1 MSAETT
7 VHAPSNR
14 LAMNRLGL
22 WLFLISDAF
31 TFGGMLIARFYLW
44 GNTRPELN
52 QQLGFLVTMILLASS
67 FFANRSETAM
77 EFGDLKSFRKF
88 ALLTLGLGAL
98 FVVGVIFVEWPLA
111 GSHIPMEKNVYGAI
125 FFLMTGMHAFHVLTG
140 LLLLWLTIRKANKGI
155 YSAEKHWGVEA
166 AVVYWH
172 FVDVVWIFYYPALYL
187 IGNLVK

>member
-1 MSAETT
+1 MSAEIAAHST
-7 VHAPSNR
+7 SNR

-31 TFGGMLIARFYLW
+31 TFGGMLVARFYLW

-52 QQLGFLVTMILLASS
+52 QQLGFLVTLILLASS

-77 EFGDLKSFRKF
+77 ESGDLKEYRKN

-98 FVVGVIFVEWPLA
+98 FVIGVLFVEWPLA
-111 GSHIPMEKNVYGAI
+111 GAHIPVDKNAYGAI

-140 LLLLWLTIRKANKGI
+140 LLFLWLVIRKAGKGL
-155 YSAEKHWGVEA
+155 YSAQKHWGVEA
-166 AVVYWH
+166 SVVYWH

>member
-1 MSAETT
+1 MSADTT
-7 VHAPSNR
+7 VHANSNR
-14 LAMNRLGL
+14 LGMNRLGL

-31 TFGGMLIARFYLW
+31 TFGGMLVARFYLW

-52 QQLGFLVTMILLASS
+52 QELGFFVTMILLVSS

-77 EFGDLKSFRKF
+77 EFGDLKTFRKN
-88 ALLTLGLGAL
+88 ALLTLVLGAV
-98 FVVGVIFVEWPLA
+98 FVIGVVFVEWPLA
-111 GSHIPMEKNVYGAI
+111 GAHIPVEKDVYGAI
-125 FFLMTGMHAFHVLTG
+125 FFLMTGMHAFHVITG
-140 LLLLWLTIRKANKGI
+140 LIFLWLIIRKADKGF
-155 YSAEKHWGVEA
+155 YTAEKHWGVEA